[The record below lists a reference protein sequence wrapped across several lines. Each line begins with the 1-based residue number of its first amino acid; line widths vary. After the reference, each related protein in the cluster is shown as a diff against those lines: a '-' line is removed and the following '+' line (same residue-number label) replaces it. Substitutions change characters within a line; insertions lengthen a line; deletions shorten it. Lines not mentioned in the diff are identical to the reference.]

1 MATAVNAA
9 KARLKR
15 NQLAVGIGVRLVR
28 NVDIIKVM
36 KAAGFDWLFLDLEHG
51 VMSIETAAEICVA
64 AQDSGIAPIVRVPY
78 GELAMATRLLD
89 GGALGI
95 VIPHVDTPEETKEI
109 ADRLRYP
116 PLGHR
121 SVGGGQ
127 AQFDYAPM
135 KMGDFIKKAN
145 DNVLVTVMIETP
157 KAVRN
162 AEAIAAVP
170 GIDALLVGSSDLSV
184 ELGIPG
190 ENGHEKIQ
198 AAVDRVVAA
207 CKKHKK
213 FPGMGGAYSEE
224 LLSLYI
230 GKGMKLLLAGNDLPM
245 LTGAARAHQAKVRAM
260 AKVRPARKTA
270 AKKKR

>member
-1 MATAVNAA
+1 MAIATNAA
-9 KARLKR
+9 KARLKK
-15 NQLAVGIGVRLVR
+15 NQLAVGIGIRLVR

-95 VIPHVDTPEETKEI
+95 VIPHVDTAEEAREI

-135 KMGDFIKKAN
+135 KMADMIKRSN
-145 DNVLVTVMIETP
+145 DNTLITVMIETP
-157 KAVRN
+157 KAVKN
-162 AEAIAAVP
+162 ADAIAAVP

-190 ENGHEKIQ
+190 ENGHQKIQ
-198 AAVDRVVAA
+198 DAVDKVVAA

-213 FPGMGGAYSEE
+213 FPGMAGVHREE
-224 LLSLYI
+224 LRPLYL
-230 GKGMKLLLAGNDLPM
+230 GKHMTPPRGEQHLPALAPG
-245 LTGAARAHQAKVRAM
+245 ARAPGQGPRHGAD
-260 AKVRPARKTA
+260 
-270 AKKKR
+270 

>member
-1 MATAVNAA
+1 MAHAINAA
-9 KARLKR
+9 KARLRK
-15 NQLAVGIGVRLVR
+15 NQLAVGIGIRLVR

-51 VMSIETAAEICVA
+51 IMSIETAAEICVA
-64 AQDSGIAPIVRVPY
+64 AQDSGIAPIVRVPH

-95 VIPHVDTPEETKEI
+95 VIPHVDTADEAREI

-127 AQFDYAPM
+127 AQFDYQPM
-135 KMGDFIKKAN
+135 KMGEFIKRAN
-145 DNVLVTVMIETP
+145 DNVLITVMIETP

-162 AEAIAAVP
+162 ADAIAAVP
-170 GIDALLVGSSDLSV
+170 GIDSLLIGSSDLSV

-190 ENGHEKIQ
+190 ETGHEKIQ
-198 AAVDRVVAA
+198 SAVDRVVAA
-207 CKKHKK
+207 CRKHGK

-224 LLSLYI
+224 LLGLYI
-230 GKGMKLLLAGNDLPM
+230 GKGMKFLLAGNDLPM
-245 LTGAARAHQAKVRAM
+245 LTGAARAHHDKVRAM
-260 AKVRPARKTA
+260 AKAKPAR
-270 AKKKR
+270 RR

>member
-1 MATAVNAA
+1 MAFAVNAA

-51 VMSIETAAEICVA
+51 SMSIETACEISVA
-64 AQDSGIAPIVRVPY
+64 AQDSGIAPIVRVP
-78 GELAMATRLLD
+78 
-89 GGALGI
+89 
-95 VIPHVDTPEETKEI
+95 HVDTAEEAREI

-135 KMGDFIKKAN
+135 KLGDMTRRSN
-145 DNVLVTVMIETP
+145 DNTLITVMIETP

-170 GIDALLVGSSDLSV
+170 GIDCLLVGSSDLSM
-184 ELGIPG
+184 EMGIPG
-190 ENGHEKIQ
+190 ENGHPRIQ
-198 AAVDRVVAA
+198 EAVDKVIAA
-207 CKKHKK
+207 CRKHRKWA
-213 FPGMGGAYSEE
+213 GMGGAYSEE
-224 LLSLYI
+224 LLQLYI
-230 GKGMKLLLAGNDLPM
+230 GKGAKLLLAGNDLPM
-245 LTGAARAHQAKVRAM
+245 LTNAARSHQAKVRAM
-260 AKVRPARKTA
+260 VKVRAARP
-270 AKKKR
+270 KKK

>member
-1 MATAVNAA
+1 MAIAINAA

-51 VMSIETAAEICVA
+51 GMSIETACEISIA

-78 GELAMATRLLD
+78 GELAMATRVLD

-95 VIPHVDTPEETKEI
+95 VIPHVDTPEEAKEI

-116 PLGHR
+116 PRGHR
-121 SVGGGQ
+121 SVGGAD
-127 AQFDYAPM
+127 AQFDYAPPPLGEM
-135 KMGDFIKKAN
+135 TKAV
-145 DNVLVTVMIETP
+145 DEQMLLTVMIETP
-157 KAVRN
+157 KAVEN

-170 GIDALLVGSSDLSV
+170 GIDCLLVGSSDLSM

-190 ENGHEKIQ
+190 DRGHQKIQ
-198 AAVDRVVAA
+198 DAVDKVVAA
-207 CKKHKK
+207 CRKH
-213 FPGMGGAYSEE
+213 
-224 LLSLYI
+224 
-230 GKGMKLLLAGNDLPM
+230 N
-245 LTGAARAHQAKVRAM
+245 
-260 AKVRPARKTA
+260 
-270 AKKKR
+270 

>member
-1 MATAVNAA
+1 MAHAINAA
-9 KARLKR
+9 KARLRKGE
-15 NQLAVGIGVRLVR
+15 LAVGIGVRLVR

-51 VMSIETAAEICVA
+51 SMSIETACEISVA

-78 GELAMATRLLD
+78 GELAMATRVLD

-95 VIPHVDTPEETKEI
+95 VIPHVDTAEEAREI

-116 PLGHR
+116 PRGHR

-135 KMGDFIKKAN
+135 PLGEMTEKSD
-145 DNVLVTVMIETP
+145 DNTLITVMIETP
-157 KAVRN
+157 KAVEN

-170 GIDALLVGSSDLSV
+170 GIDSLLVGSSDLSM

-190 ENGHEKIQ
+190 QNGHEKVQ
-198 AAVDRVVAA
+198 AAVDKVVAA
-207 CKKHKK
+207 CRKHDKW
-213 FPGMGGAYSEE
+213 PGMGGAYSEE
-224 LLSLYI
+224 LLKLYI
-230 GKGMKLLLAGNDLPM
+230 DKGMKLMLAGNDLPM
-245 LTGAARAHQAKVRAM
+245 LTTAARTHQAKVRAYQ
-260 AKVRPARKTA
+260 K
-270 AKKKR
+270 

>member
-1 MATAVNAA
+1 MAHAINAA
-9 KARLKR
+9 KARLRKGD
-15 NQLAVGIGVRLVR
+15 LAIGIGVRLVR

-51 VMSIETAAEICVA
+51 AMSIETACEISVA

-78 GELAMATRLLD
+78 GELAMATRVLD

-95 VIPHVDTPEETKEI
+95 VIPHVDTAEEAREI

-116 PLGHR
+116 PRGHR

-135 KMGDFIKKAN
+135 PLGEMTEKSD
-145 DNVLVTVMIETP
+145 DNTLITVMIETP
-157 KAVRN
+157 KAVEN

-170 GIDALLVGSSDLSV
+170 GIDSLLMGSSDLSM

-190 ENGHEKIQ
+190 QTGHEKVQ
-198 AAVDRVVAA
+198 AAVDKVVAA
-207 CKKHKK
+207 CRKHNKW
-213 FPGMGGAYSEE
+213 PGMGGAYSEE
-224 LLSLYI
+224 LLKLYI
-230 GKGMKLLLAGNDLPM
+230 DKGMKLMLAGNDLPM
-245 LTGAARAHQAKVRAM
+245 LTGAARAHQAKVRAFQ
-260 AKVRPARKTA
+260 K
-270 AKKKR
+270 

>member
-1 MATAVNAA
+1 MAIAINAA
-9 KARLKR
+9 KARLKK

-51 VMSIETAAEICVA
+51 SMSIETTCAISVA

-78 GELAMATRLLD
+78 GELAMATRVLD

-95 VIPHVDTPEETKEI
+95 VIPHVDTAEEAKEI

-116 PLGHR
+116 PRGHR

-135 KMGDFIKKAN
+135 PLGEMTRQSD
-145 DNVLVTVMIETP
+145 DNTLITVMIETP
-157 KAVRN
+157 KAVEN
-162 AEAIAAVP
+162 ADAIAAVP
-170 GIDALLVGSSDLSV
+170 GIDCLLIGTNDFCA

-190 ENGHEKIQ
+190 ETGHPKVQ
-198 AAVDRVVAA
+198 AAVDKVIAA
-207 CKKHKK
+207 CKKHGKW
-213 FPGMGGAYSEE
+213 PGMGGAYTEE
-224 LLSLYI
+224 LLKIYTD
-230 GKGMKLLLAGNDLPM
+230 KGMKFLLAGNDLPM
-245 LTGAARAHQAKVRAM
+245 LTGAARAHQAKVRAFQ
-260 AKVRPARKTA
+260 K
-270 AKKKR
+270 

>member
-1 MATAVNAA
+1 MAIAINAA
-9 KARLKR
+9 KARLKK

-51 VMSIETAAEICVA
+51 SMSIETACEISVA

-78 GELAMATRLLD
+78 GELAMATRVLD

-95 VIPHVDTPEETKEI
+95 VIPHVDTAEEAKEI

-116 PLGHR
+116 PNGHR

-135 KMGDFIKKAN
+135 PLGEMTKRSDAN
-145 DNVLVTVMIETP
+145 TLITVMIETP
-157 KAVRN
+157 KAVKN

-170 GIDALLVGSSDLSV
+170 GIDCLLVGASDLSM

-190 ENGHEKIQ
+190 QTGHEKVQ
-198 AAVDRVVAA
+198 AAVDKVIAA
-207 CKKHKK
+207 CKKHGKW
-213 FPGMGGAYSEE
+213 PGMGGAYSEE
-224 LLSLYI
+224 LLELYI

-245 LTGAARAHQAKVRAM
+245 LTNAARSHQAKVRAFQ
-260 AKVRPARKTA
+260 KTRK
-270 AKKKR
+270 K